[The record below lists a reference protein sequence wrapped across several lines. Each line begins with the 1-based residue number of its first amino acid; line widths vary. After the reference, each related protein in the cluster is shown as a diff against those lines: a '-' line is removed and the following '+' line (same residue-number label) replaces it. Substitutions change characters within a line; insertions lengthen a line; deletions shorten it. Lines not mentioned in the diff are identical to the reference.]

1 MAYYTGCSGSI
12 VYGGTAISPVS
23 KTVAKVRDWSLETS
37 VELLDISTIDNC
49 SSRYLPGRKSSTGS
63 ATLMYYRLEAGE
75 SNYAQ
80 FTDLLNKIQKVG
92 DVAESDRVLLTLRVG
107 TLGGDDIQFYAY
119 INQATVGVSTGEI
132 TQVQISFTVDGDF
145 LTGGVIA

>member
-12 VYGGTAISPVS
+12 VYNNKP
-23 KTVAKVRDWSLETS
+23 VAKVRDWSLETS

-63 ATLMYYRLEAGE
+63 ATLMYYRLE
-75 SNYAQ
+75 SNELSTYTQ